1 MNLLCPNC
9 QKMLQVPDQFAG
21 QMMKCPLCGGA
32 FTVPTPPASSGPA
45 ASAPVYSATAGTGPS
60 APPAGYQQS
69 YSLVIHTKALAWM
82 PAVALF
88 LVFFLMFFPWL
99 EAGVAVNDNRYPTSG
114 WQTAF
119 GEMASGLGM
128 LYGLLLLLSLAL
140 AVASAVLPSIPAANL
155 PPALQQLM
163 PWRAVVVAGAALLV
177 LVMLVLE
184 LAAGFGPEHYDKH
197 AVLAYLGK
205 DQALFFSKTVFV
217 MLALLCHV
225 LAALAAALDA
235 SITLGGPGK
244 PPPRLD
250 IHW

>member
-32 FTVPTPPASSGPA
+32 FTVPSLPASSAPTGSAA
-45 ASAPVYSATAGTGPS
+45 ASSATASNG
-60 APPAGYQQS
+60 PAGYQQTHS
-69 YSLVIHTKALAWM
+69 VIIHTKALAWV
-82 PAVALF
+82 PAGALF

-119 GEMASGLGM
+119 GEMASGLGL
-128 LYGLLLLLSLAL
+128 LYGLLLLLTLAL
-140 AVASAVLPSIPAANL
+140 AVGSAVLISLPPAHV
-155 PPALQQLM
+155 PPALQQVM
-163 PWRAVVVAGAALLV
+163 PWRAILAAGASLLLLIV
-177 LVMLVLE
+177 LVLE

-205 DQALFFSKTVFV
+205 DQTLFFSKTVFV
-217 MLALLCHV
+217 FLALLCHI

-235 SITLGGPGK
+235 GIMLRGPGK
-244 PPPRLD
+244 PPPRID
-250 IHW
+250 ISW